1 MGPAIQGVLTG
12 ATSVADFGTTICDE
26 ANKVF
31 TK

>member
-12 ATSVADFGTTICDE
+12 ATSVEDFGATICDE

-31 TK
+31 NQ